1 MVGRERRRKALAF
14 RGTLQNVNVSLRG
27 SSGVLDWP
35 ELILDCCLC
44 LCDGRFFCIL
54 PSTSSYFFSYA
65 YSSSSAP
72 ILQYS
77 IRISVTI
84 SSR

>member
-14 RGTLQNVNVSLRG
+14 RDTLQNVNVPLRG
-27 SSGVLDWP
+27 SSGVFDWP
-35 ELILDCCLC
+35 EFILDCCLLC

-54 PSTSSYFFSYA
+54 PSTSSYLFSYA

-72 ILQYS
+72 MLQYS
-77 IRISVTI
+77 IRGGQG
-84 SSR
+84 